1 MLLRF
6 RVYCGRNSRKASQG
20 GLVRRAKSKAQSA
33 SVPIPDDLRAAFR
46 KAVWSYA
53 DWNPGL
59 PEPEV
64 TLRDRLYAL
73 SAVCRLVDEFHDRL
87 AEDIFDR
94 LMSYL
99 REIRYTL
106 LRQRLVADH
115 SYAAAGQCFLRL
127 IEDRKRH
134 FLVP

>member
-1 MLLRF
+1 MRP
-6 RVYCGRNSRKASQG
+6 
-20 GLVRRAKSKAQSA
+20 AKSKTQSP
-33 SVPIPDDLRAAFR
+33 SGPIPEDLRAAFR
-46 KAVWSYA
+46 NAVWSYA
-53 DWNPGL
+53 DWNPAL
-59 PEPEV
+59 AEPEV
-64 TLRDRLYAL
+64 TLGDRRCAL
-73 SAVCRLVDEFHDRL
+73 SAVCGLVGDFHDRL

-106 LRQRLVADH
+106 LRQKLVAEH

>member
-1 MLLRF
+1 MRP
-6 RVYCGRNSRKASQG
+6 
-20 GLVRRAKSKAQSA
+20 AKSKAQSA
-33 SVPIPDDLRAAFR
+33 SGPIPDDLRTAFR

-53 DWNPGL
+53 DWNPLL
-59 PEPEV
+59 PEPGV
-64 TLRDRLYAL
+64 PVGDRFYAL
-73 SAVCRLVDEFHDRL
+73 SAVCGLVDEFQDRL
-87 AEDIFDR
+87 AADTFDR

-106 LRQRLVADH
+106 LRQKLVAEH
-115 SYAAAGQCFLRL
+115 SHAAAGQCFLRL

>member
-1 MLLRF
+1 MVRLP
-6 RVYCGRNSRKASQG
+6 KAK
-20 GLVRRAKSKAQSA
+20 VQSA
-33 SVPIPDDLRAAFR
+33 SGSIPDHLREAFR

-53 DWNPGL
+53 DWNPAL

-64 TLRDRLYAL
+64 PVGDRHYAP
-73 SAVCRLVDEFHDRL
+73 SAVCGLVDDFHDRL
-87 AEDIFDR
+87 PQDIFDR

-106 LRQRLVADH
+106 LRQKLVAEH

-127 IEDRKRH
+127 IEDQKRH

>member
-1 MLLRF
+1 
-6 RVYCGRNSRKASQG
+6 
-20 GLVRRAKSKAQSA
+20 LVRRAKSKAQSA
-33 SVPIPDDLRAAFR
+33 SGPIPDDLRAAFR
-46 KAVWSYA
+46 KAIWSYA

-64 TLRDRLYAL
+64 TLRDRVYAV
-73 SAVCRLVDEFHDRL
+73 SALCGLVDEFHDRL

-94 LMSYL
+94 LMAYL

>member
-1 MLLRF
+1 M
-6 RVYCGRNSRKASQG
+6 
-20 GLVRRAKSKAQSA
+20 RRAKLKTQSA
-33 SVPIPDDLRAAFR
+33 SGPIPDRLRTAFR

-53 DWNPGL
+53 EWNPAL

-64 TLRDRLYAL
+64 PLGDRHYAL
-73 SAVCRLVDEFHDRL
+73 SAVCRLVDDFHGRL

-106 LRQRLVADH
+106 LRQKLVAEH
-115 SYAAAGQCFLRL
+115 SYAVAGQCFLRL

>member
-1 MLLRF
+1 M
-6 RVYCGRNSRKASQG
+6 
-20 GLVRRAKSKAQSA
+20 RRAKSKAQSA
-33 SVPIPDDLRAAFR
+33 SGPIPDDLRAAFR
-46 KAVWSYA
+46 RAVWSYA

-64 TLRDRLYAL
+64 TLHDRLYAL
-73 SAVCRLVDEFHDRL
+73 SCLCGLVDEFHDRL
-87 AEDIFDR
+87 AEDVFDR

>member
-1 MLLRF
+1 
-6 RVYCGRNSRKASQG
+6 
-20 GLVRRAKSKAQSA
+20 LVRRAKSKAKSKTQSM
-33 SVPIPDDLRAAFR
+33 SGPIPDDLRAAFR
-46 KAVWSYA
+46 NAVWSYA
-53 DWNPGL
+53 DWNPVL
-59 PEPEV
+59 AEPEV
-64 TLRDRLYAL
+64 PFHDRHYAL
-73 SAVCRLVDEFHDRL
+73 SAMCGLVDDFHDRL

-99 REIRYTL
+99 REIRYTP
-106 LRQRLVADH
+106 LRQRLVAEH

>member
-1 MLLRF
+1 MRP
-6 RVYCGRNSRKASQG
+6 
-20 GLVRRAKSKAQSA
+20 AKPKTRSA
-33 SVPIPDDLRAAFR
+33 SGRIPDDLQTAFR

-53 DWNPGL
+53 DWNPAL

-64 TLRDRLYAL
+64 IVGERHYAL
-73 SAVCRLVDEFHDRL
+73 SAVCRLVDDFHGRL

-106 LRQRLVADH
+106 LRQRLVAEH